1 MRTSLWLATAVA
13 ALSSPVVAAPV
24 DVCFVPA
31 ERCDVRIADE
41 IATARSSI
49 RLQAYGFNSKVILP
63 ALVAAKERGVDIAVI
78 LDRSDER
85 GSHIGIAAMQAVGVP
100 VWIDTPPGIAHMK
113 AIVID
118 QRKVIAGSFNFTN
131 SAQRRNVE
139 DVLFVD
145 DPRLAAR
152 FLENW
157 GERQA
162 VSRAPLPDAFA
173 GR

>member
-1 MRTSLWLATAVA
+1 MRTTFLLAA
-13 ALSSPVVAAPV
+13 AIAGFVSPAVAAPV

-41 IATARSSI
+41 IDSARSSI

-63 ALVAAKERGVDIAVI
+63 ALVAAKERGVDVAVI

-85 GSHIGIAAMQAVGVP
+85 GSHVGIAAMQAAGVP

-113 AIVID
+113 AMVID
-118 QRKVIAGSFNFTN
+118 QRRVIAGSFNFTN

-145 DPRLAAR
+145 DPHVATR

-157 GERQA
+157 SERQA

>member
-1 MRTSLWLATAVA
+1 MRTTAFLAA
-13 ALSSPVVAAPV
+13 ALGLLPLCAMAAPV

-41 IATARSSI
+41 IAAARSSI

-63 ALVAAKERGVDIAVI
+63 ALVAAKRRGVDIAVI

-85 GSHIGIAAMQAVGVP
+85 GAHIGIAEMQAAGVP
-100 VWIDTPPGIAHMK
+100 IWIDTPPGIAHMK

-118 QRKVIAGSFNFTN
+118 QRQVIAGSLNFTN

-145 DPRLAAR
+145 DPRVATR

-157 GERQA
+157 RERQA

>member
-1 MRTSLWLATAVA
+1 MRLIAVLAA
-13 ALSSPVVAAPV
+13 AIALLPLRATAAPV

-41 IATARSSI
+41 IAAARSSI
-49 RLQAYGFNSKVILP
+49 RVQAYGFNSKVILP
-63 ALVAAKERGVDIAVI
+63 ALVAAKGRGVDIAVI

-85 GSHIGIAAMQAVGVP
+85 GSHTGIAAMQSAGVP

-118 QRKVIAGSFNFTN
+118 QRRVIAGSFNFTN

-139 DVLFVD
+139 DVLFVED
-145 DPRLAAR
+145 ARLATR

-157 GERQA
+157 RERQA

>member
-1 MRTSLWLATAVA
+1 MAVTITETLAASKNNVGDSFSGVLSEPVTTADGATVFPRGARVA
-13 ALSSPVVAAPV
+13 GEVVAAK
-24 DVCFVPA
+24 
-31 ERCDVRIADE
+31 
-41 IATARSSI
+41 
-49 RLQAYGFNSKVILP
+49 G
-63 ALVAAKERGVDIAVI
+63 RGVDIAVI

-85 GSHIGIAAMQAVGVP
+85 GSHIGIAAMQSAGVP

-118 QRKVIAGSFNFTN
+118 QRRVIAGSFNFTN

-139 DVLFVD
+139 DVLFVED
-145 DPRLAAR
+145 ARLATR

-157 GERQA
+157 RERQA